1 MAIVLDAS
9 RLITLSPVLEEN
21 RGAMTRFD
29 RRLRRVEARAASG
42 SQHQSPRWQVWIEL
56 RDGRMRGADG
66 EIFSREEFE
75 QRRLGADAIVVL
87 PDNGRDDLLHMRR
100 RRPSKIG

>member
-1 MAIVLDAS
+1 
-9 RLITLSPVLEEN
+9 
-21 RGAMTRFD
+21 MTRFD
-29 RRLRRVEARAASG
+29 RRLRQVEARAASG

-87 PDNGRDDLLHMRR
+87 PDNGRDDPACWNQKPRFAR
-100 RRPSKIG
+100 